1 MFDHLCLSLMNRWGS
16 CPFKTVVRESYWL
29 ANAHCWLEIKPLV
42 VSCLSLLD
50 TATRAL
56 CSSSTL
62 IRVMQQKRMCS
73 SQEEMQVLSSA
84 LSGSCLT
91 IAAWA
96 TVMTHSSWPTISSAL
111 WGRVIWWLRKTAW
124 PLQKLCSLCFLHLWL
139 WWNAFQI
146 YHRHSDSHFPFS
158 VCRLAALTEASL
170 CWPLPSCGFQA
181 KPLLPSPSGV
191 VSVDLNTPPFCTC
204 IMWPSFF
211 LLAPIHCRC
220 YQGSKEEEEPST
232 QAWGERMRN
241 IDWALK

>member
-1 MFDHLCLSLMNRWGS
+1 MFDHLCLSLMNRWRS

-96 TVMTHSSWPTISSAL
+96 TVMTHSSGPTISSAS

-124 PLQKLCSLCFLHLWL
+124 PLQKLCSLCFYTSGSGGTRSKSTTDTVTP
-139 WWNAFQI
+139 I
-146 YHRHSDSHFPFS
+146 FPFQS
-158 VCRLAALTEASL
+158 VALQHWQKPVCADPFLVVASRLSL
-170 CWPLPSCGFQA
+170 CCPVPL
-181 KPLLPSPSGV
+181 V
-191 VSVDLNTPPFCTC
+191 
-204 IMWPSFF
+204 
-211 LLAPIHCRC
+211 
-220 YQGSKEEEEPST
+220 
-232 QAWGERMRN
+232 
-241 IDWALK
+241 